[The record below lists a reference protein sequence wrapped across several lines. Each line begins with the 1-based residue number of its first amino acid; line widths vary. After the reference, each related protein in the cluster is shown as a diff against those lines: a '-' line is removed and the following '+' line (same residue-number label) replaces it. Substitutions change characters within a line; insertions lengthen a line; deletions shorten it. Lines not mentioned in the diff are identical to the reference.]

1 MPNNQQP
8 QGVTKTV
15 NNPVANDTGKYIV
28 DFDVIEDDG
37 IATASHLA
45 IFISD
50 STARTNIDVIFNPA
64 LLRTRFDSVYVEA
77 VTSTATNLNIYT
89 LLNPEHLADYTTAP
103 KRTLAIAEDKSELFT
118 IKKLGD
124 VIVFDG
130 ADIDRIQTMV
140 TPENGSGTMP
150 PTDSGS
156 GDLPPPRDNTST

>member
-8 QGVTKTV
+8 QGLTKTI
-15 NNPVANDTGKYIV
+15 NNPTANVDGKFIV

-45 IFISD
+45 LLISD
-50 STARTNIDVIFNPA
+50 STARPNIDVIFNPA
-64 LLRTRFDSVYVEA
+64 LLRTRFDSVHVEV

-89 LLNPEHLADYTTAP
+89 LQNPEHLADYTTAP

-130 ADIDRIQTMV
+130 ADIDRVVMLV
-140 TPENGSGTMP
+140 APENG
-150 PTDSGS
+150 GS
-156 GDLPPPRDNTST
+156 VEWPPRGDTNT

>member
-8 QGVTKTV
+8 QGLTKTV
-15 NNPVANDTGKYIV
+15 TNPVANDAGEYVV

-37 IATASHLA
+37 IATASHLVLL
-45 IFISD
+45 ISD
-50 STARTNIDVIFNPA
+50 STARPNIDVIFNPA
-64 LLRTRFDSVYVEA
+64 LLRTRFDSVHVEA

-89 LLNPEHLADYTTAP
+89 LQNPEHLADYTAAP

-130 ADIDRIQTMV
+130 ADIDRVVMLV
-140 TPENGSGTMP
+140 APENGGSVERP
-150 PTDSGS
+150 PQ
-156 GDLPPPRDNTST
+156 GDTNT